1 MNDHV
6 LLTGGAGYIGSHVAL
21 VLLQAGYDVT
31 IIDNF
36 YNSSPEAVSRVRKLT
51 NREVSLIEAD
61 LADRNNIAPIIE
73 NLKDKNLAGTV
84 HLAGLKAVGES
95 VEKPGLYYE
104 KNLNSTLNLVEIL
117 DACDARTVVFSSS
130 ATVYGDRNKS
140 PVDENGL
147 TGPTNPYGMTKLFN
161 EQILADQYHADNR
174 WKVINLRYFNPVGA
188 HPSGVIGEDP
198 LGIPNNLFPFIAQV
212 AVGRRDKLNVFGDD
226 YATRDGTGIRDYIHV
241 MDLAEGHEAALS
253 FALNSGDGFLRNINL
268 GSGQGHSVLEVV
280 KAWSSAAG
288 KDLPYEIV
296 PRRSGDI
303 AEIFADAALAKNLL
317 GWQTQRSLE
326 DMCADHWRWQSSNP
340 HGYGEEAD

>member
-1 MNDHV
+1 MSNHI

-21 VLLQAGYDVT
+21 ILLQAGYDIT

-61 LADRNNIAPIIE
+61 LADKANIDRIIDE
-73 NLKDKNLAGTV
+73 LKGKSLAGTV

-95 VEKPGLYYE
+95 VEKPGFYYE

-117 DACDARTVVFSSS
+117 NACDARTVVFSSS

-140 PVDENGL
+140 PVDESGL

-161 EQILADQYHADNR
+161 EQILADQHHADNR

-188 HPSGVIGEDP
+188 HPSGLIGEDP

-226 YATRDGTGIRDYIHV
+226 YDTRDGTGIRDYIHV

-253 FALNSGDGFLRNINL
+253 HALKSDAGFVRNINL
-268 GSGQGHSVLEVV
+268 GSGQGHSVLEVL
-280 KAWSSAAG
+280 KAWSHAVG
-288 KDLPYEIV
+288 RDLPYEIV

-303 AEIFADAALAKNLL
+303 AEIFADASLARDLL
-317 GWQTQRSLE
+317 GWQTQRSLK
-326 DMCADHWRWQSSNP
+326 DMCADHWRWQSANP
-340 HGYGEEAD
+340 HGYGNETA